1 MRNLPN
7 NHAKLQTIVNFEM
20 PKQTN
25 NQSNNT
31 VTALNLYL
39 FCKKKHFSKKSC
51 KYTVIAPSCK
61 ITVTTLYVLKRNEK
75 KVTIFCAI
83 NIQKQCNC
91 TVSATVTALN
101 LCLFCKKS
109 AFLKSC
115 KYTVTTVK

>member
-39 FCKKKHFSKKSC
+39 FCKKK
-51 KYTVIAPSCK
+51 A
-61 ITVTTLYVLKRNEK
+61 LLK
-75 KVTIFCAI
+75 
-83 NIQKQCNC
+83 
-91 TVSATVTALN
+91 
-101 LCLFCKKS
+101 
-109 AFLKSC
+109 KSC